1 MHEKRK
7 ARSPYYPDVPLFGVL
22 IPFISA
28 FNYYLTYSNI
38 QPNGF
43 LLLTFGIDTVQGYA
57 AWWGVRAFI
66 LYLDH
71 KWPYGRGPLPRTGLQ
86 VAGSLVIG
94 LTIISVLTEAVSWV
108 ARGRPA
114 PLHFYTRDLFIISI
128 WFFVINGIY
137 VGLHYY
143 HQWQQAE
150 SWRKAVER
158 QRETE
163 RQQEA
168 DRTAAEPSRKE
179 AGRPRPEGLLVR
191 TGKKDLRLDFGQLA
205 GFYVDEDYVF
215 ACQAGGGKYCLEQS
229 LDKIEQT
236 VPPASFFRLNRQYIL
251 HRQLI
256 TGFKRAENGKLVVL
270 LGESEFFPAQIPVS
284 RTKAP
289 AFKEWFGTE

>member
-1 MHEKRK
+1 
-7 ARSPYYPDVPLFGVL
+7 
-22 IPFISA
+22 
-28 FNYYLTYSNI
+28 
-38 QPNGF
+38 
-43 LLLTFGIDTVQGYA
+43 
-57 AWWGVRAFI
+57 
-66 LYLDH
+66 
-71 KWPYGRGPLPRTGLQ
+71 
-86 VAGSLVIG
+86 
-94 LTIISVLTEAVSWV
+94 V

-128 WFFVINGIY
+128 WFFVINGVY

-150 SWRKAVER
+150 SWRNAA
-158 QRETE
+158 E

-168 DRTAAEPSRKE
+168 DRLAAERARKE
-179 AGRPRPEGLLVR
+179 AERPRPEGLLVR

-236 VPPASFFRLNRQYIL
+236 VPAASFFRLNRQFIL

-256 TGFKRAENGKLVVL
+256 TGFKRAENGKIVVL
-270 LGESEFFPAQIPVS
+270 LGTSDFFPPEIPVS

>member
-1 MHEKRK
+1 MHEHRK
-7 ARSPYYPDVPLFGVL
+7 ARSPYYPDVPLFGGL

-28 FNYYLTYSNI
+28 FNYYLTYPNI

-43 LLLTFGIDTVQGYA
+43 LLLTFGIDTAQGYA
-57 AWWGVRAFI
+57 AWWAVRAFI
-66 LYLDH
+66 LYLDQR
-71 KWPYGRGPLPRTGLQ
+71 WPYERGPLRRIIVQ
-86 VAGSLVIG
+86 VAGTLVIG
-94 LTIISVLTEAVSWV
+94 LTIISVLTEAVSWI
-108 ARGRPA
+108 ARGRRA
-114 PLHFYTRDLFIISI
+114 ALHFYTRDLFIISI
-128 WFFVINGIY
+128 WFFVINGVY
-137 VGLHYY
+137 LGLHYY

-150 SWRKAVER
+150 SWRKEAER
-158 QRETE
+158 QRE
-163 RQQEA
+163 A
-168 DRTAAEPSRKE
+168 DRLAAEQIRKE
-179 AGRPRPEGLLVR
+179 AERPKPEGLLVR

-251 HRQLI
+251 HRQFI
-256 TGFKRAENGKLVVL
+256 TGFKRAENGKIVVL
-270 LGESEFFPAQIPVS
+270 LGESEFFPTEIPVS

>member
-1 MHEKRK
+1 MHEHRK

-28 FNYYLTYSNI
+28 FNYYLTYSDI
-38 QPNGF
+38 KPNGF
-43 LLLTFGIDTVQGYA
+43 LLLTFGIDTAQGYA

-66 LYLDH
+66 RYLDQ
-71 KWPYGRGPLPRTGLQ
+71 KMPYERDPRRRVLVQ
-86 VAGSLVIG
+86 VACTLVIG
-94 LTIISVLTEAVSWV
+94 LAIISVLTEAVSWV

-114 PLHFYTRDLFIISI
+114 SLHFYTRDLFIISI
-128 WFFVINGIY
+128 WFFVINGVY
-137 VGLHYY
+137 LGLHYY

-150 SWRKAVER
+150 SGRREAER
-158 QRETE
+158 QRALE

-168 DRTAAEPSRKE
+168 DRREAERLGQQAERPDP
-179 AGRPRPEGLLVR
+179 AGLVVR
-191 TGKKDLRLDFGQLA
+191 TGKKDLRLDFRQLA

-236 VPPASFFRLNRQYIL
+236 VPTTSFFRLNRRFIL

-270 LGESEFFPAQIPVS
+270 LEASDFFPPEIPVS

-289 AFKEWFGTE
+289 AFKEWFGAE